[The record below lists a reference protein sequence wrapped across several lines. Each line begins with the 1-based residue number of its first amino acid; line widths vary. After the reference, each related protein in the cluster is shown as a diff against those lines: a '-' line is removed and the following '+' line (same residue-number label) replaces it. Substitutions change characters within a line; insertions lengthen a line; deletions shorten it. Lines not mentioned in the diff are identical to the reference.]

1 VSLSG
6 SVEDLP
12 LLEILQVVS
21 FCQKTGH
28 LTVRAPNG
36 EAGVVF
42 DSGRVVS
49 GYAWDV
55 APLPPLDPPK
65 GSARESIVRERIAA
79 ILEKLVRLRD
89 GEFAF
94 NLTQE
99 VPVTLAGRD
108 LSEEML
114 PYGINPEELML
125 DLAKKLD
132 EDRRDAAAALEASFV
147 TPPLDTAAPAQQ
159 AGAIPESAATTV
171 AYPALE
177 LGPAPTPEDDG
188 DLLLEELALE
198 EPAAEE
204 PRAEPPAVQEPPP
217 EPREVKT
224 AAAAAP
230 AAGQTVLIV
239 DDEPEVLRVVVERL
253 AAAGYA
259 VVQAAGLLEARTQ
272 MAKLSARKQPFLL
285 VADVGLPSEAGSSF
299 RGGLDVARYAS
310 GLKPPPPVLLMSETI
325 DEKLR
330 SRSKRSGAS
339 LLSFKPGLSKLDPLQ
354 YEADLRAF
362 GDKLARD
369 LMPRLAGK
377 RDTRQARD
385 RSAPAPDAGSAA
397 REALV
402 QAAIADLGEQPDPD
416 MVAFLLLR
424 TARAFFPRVVLLLVR
439 DERLRGLAGFGPV
452 ASGSSLD
459 IMARELQ
466 VPLTTPSPF
475 SEAVAFG
482 RVWYG
487 PLPGDGPL
495 HALVDRL
502 GRFQTAEAAVVPVR
516 AHHETLAVLY
526 GDAPEGGRLP
536 DLVPLYYFAEAAG
549 RALDGALVAR
559 RSPTAAS
566 C

>member
-28 LTVRAPNG
+28 LTVRAPEG

-55 APLPPLDPPK
+55 PPLPPLDPPQ
-65 GSARESIVRERIAA
+65 GVARESVVRGRIAS
-79 ILEKLVRLRD
+79 ILERLVRLRD
-89 GEFAF
+89 GDFAF

-99 VPVTLAGRD
+99 VPVTLAGRN

-114 PYGINPEELML
+114 PYGINPEEMVL

-147 TPPLDTAAPAQQ
+147 TPPPAPDPAPTEAPAVELDAAPA
-159 AGAIPESAATTV
+159 SAEADSDETLEDLLV
-171 AYPALE
+171 EEPPLEEPLLEEPALE
-177 LGPAPTPEDDG
+177 E
-188 DLLLEELALE
+188 LLLEE
-198 EPAAEE
+198 PAQ
-204 PRAEPPAVQEPPP
+204 P
-217 EPREVKT
+217 
-224 AAAAAP
+224 AAAASGP
-230 AAGQTVLIV
+230 TVLLV

-253 AAAGYA
+253 AAAGF
-259 VVQAAGLLEARTQ
+259 VVSEASDLFEARTQ
-272 MAKLSARKQPFLL
+272 MAKLAARKQPFFL

-330 SRSKRSGAS
+330 ARAKRAGAS
-339 LLSFKPGLSKLDPLQ
+339 LLAFKPGLSKLDPLQ

-362 GDKLARD
+362 GDKLTRD
-369 LMPRLAGK
+369 LLPRLEGR
-377 RDTRQARD
+377 RDTRLTRD
-385 RSAPAPDAGSAA
+385 RIAPTSDAGSAS

-402 QAAIADLGEQPDPD
+402 RAAIADLGEQPDPD

-439 DERLRGLAGFGPV
+439 DERLKGLAGFGPV
-452 ASGSSLD
+452 ANGSSLD
-459 IMARELQ
+459 LVARELT
-466 VPLTTPSPF
+466 VPLTPPSPF

-482 RVWYG
+482 RVWSG
-487 PLPGDGPL
+487 PLPADGPL
-495 HALVDRL
+495 GALVAQL
-502 GRFQTAEAAVVPVR
+502 GALGAAEGAVLPVR
-516 AHHETLAVLY
+516 SQHETLTVVY
-526 GDAPEGGRLP
+526 GDMPGGDRIP
-536 DLVPLYYFAEAAG
+536 DLAPLVSFIEAAG
-549 RALDGALVAR
+549 RALDSTLLAR
-559 RSPTAAS
+559 RSPPPLA